1 MKSLGTT
8 TPQKS
13 LIDPVD
19 EEALEPHKDA
29 ITVGRIIIAC
39 DIFSMLKITQKL
51 KSTVQ

>member
-39 DIFSMLKITQKL
+39 DMFPILKIT
-51 KSTVQ
+51 